1 MASRNFATGILLSVL
16 PLVFSNISVAASPSD
31 YSEACECKTS
41 ENGTRTIPVLIR
53 DFKTSHPDFETMDG
67 VDYGI
72 VKEDLGDDGRPVY
85 AHEGRSKTTTGK
97 ANFDQWY
104 RDVPDVN
111 MAISKSLTI
120 REIASGFWEYS
131 NHSFFPI
138 DREGFG
144 NQRNYHNF
152 HFTLETHLKFYYV
165 PGGQFTFRGD
175 DDLFLFING
184 KLAMDIGGVHGM
196 IEKTLDLDQVAERLG
211 IEPYHTYSFD
221 LFFAERHTS
230 ESHFQFQTTL
240 ELECL

>member
-1 MASRNFATGILLSVL
+1 
-16 PLVFSNISVAASPSD
+16 
-31 YSEACECKTS
+31 
-41 ENGTRTIPVLIR
+41 
-53 DFKTSHPDFETMDG
+53 MDG